1 MRSLGSEKQASGG
14 VTSNCDG
21 AAYHPQWHLLRRA
34 GWAMVEVSE
43 HGLFMR
49 GAYGPLPVLH
59 SGPLRVRTDCRGVHQ
74 AFEADGHHNAI
85 NEHLGR
91 LLRQHGRGRLQLVH
105 VRAHLQ
111 EPRAFS
117 SPAWTAW
124 NANRLADE
132 YTKLGAQQHLLV
144 TVEGVDAV
152 TVAHHMMALAKWIG
166 LQVSMLIH
174 GTLRDCDMD
183 IPEGGQPQA
192 GLTQDSAQGGRNYK

>member
-1 MRSLGSEKQASGG
+1 
-14 VTSNCDG
+14 
-21 AAYHPQWHLLRRA
+21 
-34 GWAMVEVSE
+34 MVELSE
-43 HGLFMR
+43 QGLFRR
-49 GAYGPLPVLH
+49 GAYGPLPVWISERQSPGAAELFAVLMALRLH
-59 SGPLRVRTDCRGVHQ
+59 SGPLRVSTDCRGVLQ

-91 LLRQHGRGRLQLVH
+91 LLRQHGRGRLQLVQ

-132 YTKLGAQQHLLV
+132 YAKLGAQQHLLV

-152 TVAHHMMALAKWIG
+152 TVAHHMMALAKWVG
-166 LQVSMLIH
+166 LQASMLIH
-174 GTLRDCDMD
+174 GTMRDCDMD
-183 IPEGGQPQA
+183 IPEGGQLQA
-192 GLTQDSAQGGRNYK
+192 GLSQDSAQGGRNYK